1 VVAVEDKVREAYA
14 LLVALTRRY
23 AEARASARRARAV
36 IAPLA
41 MALFREGLPMTA
53 AAQLARAHLR
63 PGPGGYLVLPLL
75 RPGAVV
81 HEYIVTP
88 SGLDEVRRLLQEA
101 RSQYATE
108 LSMVRS
114 LHYESNNF
122 RKVYG
127 LRVTPLDAYALK
139 LYSLNLLQHLKGKY
153 SAERLG
159 FVVEHLLSRKALLA
173 ATP

>member
-1 VVAVEDKVREAYA
+1 MEDKVREAYE

-23 AEARASARRARAV
+23 EEARARSPARRARAV

-53 AAQLARAHLR
+53 VKQMDTIAPR

-81 HEYIVTP
+81 HEYIVTVV
-88 SGLDEVRRLLQEA
+88 GYDEIKRLLSEA

-108 LSMVRS
+108 LSLVRS
-114 LHYESNNF
+114 LHYESNRF

-139 LYSLNLLQHLKGKY
+139 LYSLNLLQHLAGKY

-159 FVVEHLLSRKALLA
+159 FVVEHLLSRRALLA